1 MGTKVAETIPIGS
14 RVLGENPQ
22 DWDYDSSLPE
32 LDGSW
37 LVAKMSVKKD
47 NGIWV
52 DVEMIRPAAFWHRAG
67 AFAGGQ
73 IMLTF
78 AELEISNL
86 AKVHSLEPTPPI
98 AIGEGNVV
106 TARMTTRQTHQ
117 LLRVQFSDQTT
128 LIGTPAHPIWSVS
141 VEDWVDLEELD
152 EGDLVLGESG
162 PLEVVSTELIETLE
176 PVYNLEVYGEH
187 VYHVEQSG
195 ILVHNGKLTPKYR
208 GPKAKRVKVVVLGEG
223 VPEIKV
229 AVKRLREKG
238 IDAHYYKAWAK
249 NFPKRPLKP
258 SEMDAAIARNMRW
271 MRMKYQQGYTF
282 RRIGLDPKRPI
293 SNRSPF
299 YAAEKKLAKE
309 LGIKL
314 KPLYRRK
321 I

>member
-1 MGTKVAETIPIGS
+1 MGTKVAIDAIPIGS
-14 RVLGENPQ
+14 RVIGENPKE
-22 DWDYDSSLPE
+22 WDYDSSLPE

-86 AKVHSLEPTPPI
+86 AKIHSLEPTPPI

-117 LLRVQFSDQTT
+117 LVRAQFSDQTT

-141 VEDWVDLEELD
+141 EADWVELEELK

-187 VYHVEQSG
+187 VYLVENSG
-195 ILVHNGKLTPKYR
+195 IFVHNGRRLGYK
-208 GPKAKRVKVVVLGEG
+208 GPKAKRVHARRKFLGGTPGKDSPTGRVVQATRRADGTLIGEG
-223 VPEIKV
+223 AKAKFKHNNKWYSINDADMGHIRD
-229 AVKRLREKG
+229 AVRYWNRYSRRTG
-238 IDAHYYKAWAK
+238 A
-249 NFPKRPLKP
+249 R
-258 SEMDAAIARNMRW
+258 SAAV
-271 MRMKYQQGYTF
+271 
-282 RRIGLDPKRPI
+282 
-293 SNRSPF
+293 
-299 YAAEKKLAKE
+299 
-309 LGIKL
+309 
-314 KPLYRRK
+314 RK
-321 I
+321 